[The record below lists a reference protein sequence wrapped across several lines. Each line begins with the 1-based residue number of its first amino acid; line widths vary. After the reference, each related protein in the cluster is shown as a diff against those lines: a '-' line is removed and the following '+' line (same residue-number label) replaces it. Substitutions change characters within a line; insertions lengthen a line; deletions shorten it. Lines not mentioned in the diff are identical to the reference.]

1 MMSGFDPLI
10 LECKGIVLS
19 NFENELIAR
28 FGSNAVFLGKDIPEK
43 YFSDWMTTTPVGTAR
58 ALVRPA
64 STEDVS
70 ALLQM
75 CNSLG
80 IPVVP
85 QGGLTGLAGGAKPVQ
100 DCVLI
105 SMEKM
110 NQIESIDL
118 PSSTISVQAG
128 VTMGAVQLCA
138 QDNGLF
144 FPLDLGGRDSCTIG
158 GNLSTNAGGNRV
170 LRYGMARDLV
180 LGLEVVLADGT
191 VLSHM
196 NLMLKDNTG
205 YDLKQLFVGSEG
217 TLGVITK
224 AVLKLFPQPR
234 TTNTAL
240 CALKNY
246 DAVLKFLTHVRQNLG
261 ANLSAFEMMW
271 PDFYERM
278 TSGLAHLTTP
288 LPHNS
293 GAYVLLEAQGTSPEA
308 DRDHFERILEL
319 ALELEIVDDVVV
331 AQSETEARKIWAV
344 RDSSGEFRA
353 VFWPH
358 VGFDVSIPTGQI
370 GNFVESLK
378 VSLKQKW
385 PETQTVFFGHVGD
398 SNIHIGVKVKEGDQP
413 EEEIENF
420 VYSIVGDW
428 HGSISAEHGIGTI
441 KRPFLRFSRS
451 AAEIATMRLLKSALD
466 PKSILNPGKV
476 I

>member
-1 MMSGFDPLI
+1 MMSAFDRPI
-10 LECKGIVLS
+10 LECKGNIVS
-19 NFENELIAR
+19 NFERILIDR
-28 FGSNAVFLGKDIPEK
+28 FGSKSVFFGKEIPEK

-58 ALVRPA
+58 ALVRPS
-64 STEDVS
+64 STAEVS

-85 QGGLTGLAGGAKPVQ
+85 QGGLTGLAGGAKPVK

-110 NQIESIDL
+110 NLIESIDL
-118 PSSTISVQAG
+118 ASSTISVQAG

-138 QDNGLF
+138 HDNGLF

-170 LRYGMARDLV
+170 LRYGMARDLL

-191 VLSHM
+191 ILSHM
-196 NLMLKDNTG
+196 NRMIKDNTG

-240 CALKNY
+240 CALKDY
-246 DAVLKFLTHVRQNLG
+246 AAVLKFLTHVRQNLG

-278 TSGLAHLTTP
+278 TSGLTHLTTP
-288 LPHNS
+288 LPHGS
-293 GAYVLLEAQGTSPEA
+293 GAYVLLETQGTTLES
-308 DRDHFERILEL
+308 DKYNFERILEA
-319 ALELEIVDDVVV
+319 ALELGIVENIVV
-331 AQSETEARKIWAV
+331 AQSETESRKLWAV
-344 RDSSGEFRA
+344 RDSSGQFRA

-370 GNFVESLK
+370 GDFVESLK
-378 VSLKQKW
+378 ARLKEMW
-385 PETQTVFFGHVGD
+385 PDTQTIFFGHVGD
-398 SNIHIGVKVKEGDQP
+398 SNIHIGVKVKDGDQP
-413 EEEIENF
+413 EEQIENF
-420 VYSIVGDW
+420 VYSVVGEW

-441 KRPFLRFSRS
+441 KRPFLHFSRS
-451 AAEIATMRLLKSALD
+451 LAEIATMRALKSALD
-466 PKSILNPGKV
+466 PKLILNPGKV

>member
-1 MMSGFDPLI
+1 MMDT
-10 LECKGIVLS
+10 
-19 NFENELIAR
+19 FEKSLR
-28 FGSNAVFLGKDIPEK
+28 DMFGANAVLMGQEIPER
-43 YFSDWMTTTPVGTAR
+43 YFSDWMTSMPVGTAR
-58 ALVRPA
+58 ALVRPT

-70 ALLQM
+70 ALLKL
-75 CNSLG
+75 CSVNG

-85 QGGLTGLAGGAKPVQ
+85 QGGRTGLAGGTQPVQ
-100 DCVLI
+100 GCVLI

-110 NQIESIDL
+110 NAIESIDL

-128 VTMGAVQLCA
+128 VTMGAVQRLA
-138 QDNGLF
+138 KDHGLL

-191 VLSHM
+191 ILSHM

-234 TTNTAL
+234 TCHTAL
-240 CALKNY
+240 CALQDY
-246 DAVLKFLTHVRQNLG
+246 QAVLKLLAHVRHHLG
-261 ANLSAFEMMW
+261 PKLSAFEMMW

-288 LPHNS
+288 LPHGH
-293 GAYVLLEAQGTSPEA
+293 GAYVLLEAQGTSPES
-308 DRDHFERILEL
+308 DQEHFERVLGEGLEHG
-319 ALELEIVDDVVV
+319 IVDDIVV
-331 AQSETEARKIWAV
+331 AQSETDALKLWAV

-358 VGFDVSIPTGQI
+358 VGFDVSVPTGQI
-370 GNFVESLK
+370 GEFVQALK
-378 VSLKQKW
+378 SRLKARW
-385 PETQTVFFGHVGD
+385 PQMQTVFFGHAGD
-398 SNIHIGVKVKEGDQP
+398 ANVHIGVKVRDGDQP
-413 EEEIENF
+413 EEDIENL
-420 VYSIVGDW
+420 VYTVVGEW
-428 HGSISAEHGIGTI
+428 QGSVSAEHGIGTL
-441 KRPFLRFSRS
+441 KRSFLHVSRS
-451 AAEIATMRLLKSALD
+451 PAEIATMRLLKSALD
-466 PKSILNPGKV
+466 PQSILNPGKV